1 MTIDQ
6 GQADNVY
13 YNGYFSAPAV
23 MGTAC
28 SVPPMVDEPVTG
40 NLPNLP
46 GCNAVGETMSKV
58 AGCTATTTLGQD
70 LSGIFTDVSKT
81 LGWAY
86 MGCGTDTYGNP
97 ALTGPVQDTQTM
109 TVEMCI
115 GLCGG
120 KGYSIAGLEYG
131 SQCFCGNSVPARAM
145 PIPGS
150 VGACTERCKGNSSE
164 ICGNGNALSLYQKCN
179 GACNNA
185 QFGLGGSSG
194 STASAPAAPVASS
207 SAVMTPA
214 SSAAGYSITSSAVM
228 MASSSVVTAASS
240 APAVSVSSAA
250 DHKVTPVNPIAT
262 ATAASPVLPGPTVV
276 SSPPASNVTLPAGWT
291 SAGCYSDAVNPRS
304 LSGISFAWW
313 GEAMTSSGCAAYC
326 SKMKYSMAG
335 TENGGQCFCGNS
347 LVQSKAMPS
356 TSCKTACAGDKTQV
370 CGGPGALSVFKSA
383 SATMRRR
390 GAHKHRRGAD
400 AHAHHFEATS

>member
-1 MTIDQ
+1 
-6 GQADNVY
+6 
-13 YNGYFSAPAV
+13 
-23 MGTAC
+23 MGSAC
-28 SVPPMVDEPVTG
+28 SIPPMVNEPVTG
-40 NLPNLP
+40 KLPNLP
-46 GCNAVGETMSKV
+46 GCNAVGTTPGKV
-58 AGCTATTTLGQD
+58 SGCTATTTIGQD
-70 LSGIFTDVSKT
+70 TSKIFTDVSKT

-97 ALTGPVQDTQTM
+97 ALPPGPVQDTPTM

-131 SQCFCGNSVPARAM
+131 SQCFCANSVPARAM
-145 PIPGS
+145 PNPGLI
-150 VGACTERCKGNSSE
+150 GACTKACAGNSTE
-164 ICGNGNALSLYQKCN
+164 ICGNGNALSLYKKCS

-194 STASAPAAPVASS
+194 SSGSSAPAAPVASS
-207 SAVMTPA
+207 SVVMVSSVTA
-214 SSAAGYSITSSAVM
+214 SSAVGYSVSSSAG
-228 MASSSVVTAASS
+228 MASTTLATVASS
-240 APAVSVSSAA
+240 ASAVSVSSAVVN
-250 DHKVTPVNPIAT
+250 KVTPVNPIAT
-262 ATAASPVLPGPTVV
+262 ATAASPILPGPTGG
-276 SSPPASNVTLPAGWT
+276 SSPPASGVTLPSGWT
-291 SAGCYSDAVNPRS
+291 SAGCYSDALSPRS

-356 TSCKTACAGDKTQV
+356 TSCKTPCQGDASQI
-370 CGGPGALSVFKSA
+370 CGGPGMLSVFKSGGTVKRR
-383 SATMRRR
+383 AT
-390 GAHKHRRGAD
+390 HKHRRGAD
-400 AHAHHFEATS
+400 AHAHHFEATF